1 MKSIVLVVED
11 QPDIRKLIRMTLD
24 FGEFEVHEAENGVSG
39 LRMLGAVR
47 PNIVLLDVM
56 MPGELDGFQVCRKIK
71 EARETAGTMV
81 VMLTARGQQA
91 DLNAGRDAGADA
103 YLTKPFTPLEL
114 IDKVESLLEQ
124 QARETV

>member
-24 FGEFEVHEAENGVSG
+24 FGEFEVHEAENGVNG

-71 EARETAGTMV
+71 DARETAGTMV

-91 DLNAGRDAGADA
+91 DLKAGQDAGADA
-103 YLTKPFTPLEL
+103 YLTKPFSPLEL
-114 IDKVESLLEQ
+114 IEKVEALLEQ